1 MSLRPPTLPP
11 GFIPPCLP
19 INTPRA
25 PSGPEWLHE
34 IKHDAFKIIGRKTDR
49 RVRLYSR
56 PRNDLTYRFPL
67 IVEAFARL
75 HARSCI
81 RWRGCR
87 LS

>member
-1 MSLRPPTLPP
+1 MP
-11 GFIPPCLP
+11 
-19 INTPRA
+19 PRA

-34 IKHDAFKIIGRKTDR
+34 IKHDTFKIIGRKTDR